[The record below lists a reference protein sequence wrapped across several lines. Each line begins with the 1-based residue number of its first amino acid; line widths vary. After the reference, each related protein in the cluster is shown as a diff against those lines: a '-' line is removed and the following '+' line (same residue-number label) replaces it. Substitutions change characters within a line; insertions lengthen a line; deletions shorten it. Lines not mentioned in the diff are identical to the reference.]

1 MSWKYGY
8 YCTCYL
14 CWGRCANVFTWAC
27 WDLSWMLG
35 PTKCEQWHLV
45 QSWAILGMS
54 VDDHLI
60 VVFYNVLPLF
70 SPRKYGWYLL
80 VALAA
85 TDEVQAAHPS
95 VLGQILITNP
105 SDPMFALLFVLRNH
119 IKLERFVFPPPR
131 MAVRHATVS
140 IWHVDELCLVPTSIG
155 PDIPLTFPILHLLL
169 HVNNNGATSNGRRL
183 SQSIPWCTA
192 RAVCWQAWRHF
203 ASWLFHAILCSM
215 GALIECYCY
224 M

>member
-14 CWGRCANVFTWAC
+14 RWGRCANVVTSAC
-27 WDLSWMLG
+27 WGLSWMLG
-35 PTKCEQWHLV
+35 PTQCKQWQLV
-45 QSWAILGMS
+45 QWWAILGMG

-95 VLGQILITNP
+95 VLGQILIANP

-131 MAVRHATVS
+131 MAVRHTTVS
-140 IWHVDELCLVPTSIG
+140 IWHVDELCQRPLVLIFHS
-155 PDIPLTFPILHLLL
+155 H
-169 HVNNNGATSNGRRL
+169 SRY
-183 SQSIPWCTA
+183 
-192 RAVCWQAWRHF
+192 F
-203 ASWLFHAILCSM
+203 ACSCM
-215 GALIECYCY
+215 
-224 M
+224 